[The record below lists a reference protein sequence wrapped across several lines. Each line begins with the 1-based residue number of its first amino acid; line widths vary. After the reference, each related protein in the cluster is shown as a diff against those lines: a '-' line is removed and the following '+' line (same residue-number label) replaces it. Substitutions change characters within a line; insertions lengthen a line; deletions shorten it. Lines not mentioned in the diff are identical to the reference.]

1 VTYLLNLANVST
13 LVYTSVLRLFL
24 EPEIE
29 HSCGKHQDDNDDE
42 SDTIM
47 AMEGKAEAA
56 DTEAAQVEA
65 AEVEVVEVR
74 AWGCIV
80 WLLILAAHPY
90 RIAKERPV

>member
-1 VTYLLNLANVST
+1 
-13 LVYTSVLRLFL
+13 
-24 EPEIE
+24 
-29 HSCGKHQDDNDDE
+29 
-42 SDTIM
+42 M